1 MVSSLDLRALGLFSV
16 SLSALFLC
24 EGLLFIVICDILILG
39 NTTEPLSDVTL
50 GLLALMSCEFPFLL
64 PNLVLQ

>member
-24 EGLLFIVICDILILG
+24 EGLLLRLGCDIVVIPLWVFMC
-39 NTTEPLSDVTL
+39 EPLL
-50 GLLALMSCEFPFLL
+50 FEFEGTAP
-64 PNLVLQ
+64 